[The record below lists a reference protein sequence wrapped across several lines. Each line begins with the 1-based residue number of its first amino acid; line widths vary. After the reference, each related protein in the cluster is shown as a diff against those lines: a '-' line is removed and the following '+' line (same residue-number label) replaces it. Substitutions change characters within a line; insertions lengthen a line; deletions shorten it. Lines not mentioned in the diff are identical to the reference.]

1 QVPIIPAFAY
11 TAHNSQGRSL
21 NTCCIDLASCVDL
34 AMAYVMLS
42 RLRSLDGLT
51 ILRPFALSKIKC
63 HAPQEVRNE
72 LK

>member
-1 QVPIIPAFAY
+1 

-21 NTCCIDLASCVDL
+21 NAGCIDFASCPNL

-51 ILRPFALSKIKC
+51 ILRPFASNKIRC
-63 HAPQEVRNE
+63 RVPEEVRNE
-72 LK
+72 LKRLDELAQKT